1 MRPRC
6 AEVDRGA
13 TGPEGPRPPLL
24 EAHPELLAL
33 VDRSATFRRVE
44 ERYRIELD
52 GRTHYLVRGD
62 TLGSREDLLV
72 DALARGAAPE
82 GADPLS
88 RALFLELP
96 GHLQEVIRGATRSDP
111 EQPPRGHGAS
121 GRGDIAMA
129 ITDPVTAQKVEE
141 LKTRLPTF
149 ELDGKPMYVAEGDL
163 LLDEGQLADYVP
175 RAANVEPPNVP
186 AGPEGEGL
194 IGILQD
200 GKLVR
205 WPPGFVITYCVLRS
219 TFRDEREYATA
230 RANMLAATRDWE
242 ATCGVSFRHVAEL
255 DGSGGR
261 PAEVVFPVRLFNA
274 GGRFIAA
281 AFFPH
286 EPAPRRQVLIDPSYF
301 SPSLGFDPVGV
312 LRHELGHVLGFRH
325 EHIRSGA
332 PPVCPREDASQTID
346 LTAYDPRSVMHY
358 YCGEVGSRDLAI
370 TELDVQGSQRV
381 YGMPLSSF
389 RMVA

>member
-1 MRPRC
+1 MTPGGGDLGPIRP
-6 AEVDRGA
+6 E
-13 TGPEGPRPPLL
+13 EPRPALL
-24 EAHPELLAL
+24 VAHPELLAFL
-33 VDRSATFRRVE
+33 DGSTIFPRVE
-44 ERYRIELD
+44 ARHRVELD

-82 GADPLS
+82 GADALS

-111 EQPPRGHGAS
+111 GQPPTGPGAP
-121 GRGDIAMA
+121 GRGDMAMA
-129 ITDPVTAQKVEE
+129 ITDPVIAQKVEE
-141 LKTRLPTF
+141 LKARLPTF
-149 ELDGKPMYVAEGDL
+149 ELDGTLMYVAEGDL
-163 LLDEGQLADYVP
+163 LLDEAQLADYVP
-175 RAANVEPPNVP
+175 RAANVEPPNLP
-186 AGPEGEGL
+186 AGPGGEGL
-194 IGILQD
+194 VGILQD

-219 TFRDEREYATA
+219 TFRGEREYATA
-230 RANMLAATRDWE
+230 RANMLTATRDWE

-255 DGSGGR
+255 DGSDGR
-261 PAEVVFPVRLFNA
+261 PEGVVFPVRLLDVD
-274 GGRFIAA
+274 GLFIAA

-286 EPAPRRQVLIDPSYF
+286 EPASRRQVLIDPSYF
-301 SPSLGFDPVGV
+301 SPSLGFDAVGV

-332 PPVCPREDASQTID
+332 PPVCPKEDASQTID

-358 YCGEVGSRDLAI
+358 YCGGVGSRDLAI
-370 TELDVQGSQRV
+370 TEVDVQGAQRV
-381 YGMPLSSF
+381 YGMPLSRF
-389 RMVA
+389 RLVA